1 MNESQK
7 IQYLIVDTSAFI
19 RNASLQNIGVNIITE
34 QDVVNEVINKRQ
46 LRRLVVLPYDLK
58 IKNAY
63 SENIKFVT
71 EFAKKTGDYISLSAT
86 DIKII
91 ALTYQLEKEKVG
103 INHLRTE
110 PIIPQTI
117 DSNIEKAVDFHTS
130 LAGFY
135 IPEKKL
141 KIKKS
146 FNEENN
152 EEKIETNNIKNI
164 NHEKKKRK

>member
-110 PIIPQTI
+110 PIIAQT
-117 DSNIEKAVDFHTS
+117 NR
-130 LAGFY
+130 L
-135 IPEKKL
+135 
-141 KIKKS
+141 
-146 FNEENN
+146 
-152 EEKIETNNIKNI
+152 
-164 NHEKKKRK
+164 